1 METQPAD
8 DTQIP
13 AGYRVVAVAS
23 DTWVLI
29 APGGARVARYFGSLE
44 RWRVARDAREYR
56 PGRWRRSPLLD
67 MMHFGRIDRGGS
79 VRATTLFISSML
91 ALALLAV
98 GCAGGQTGGAGR
110 EGGGGEGCGKT
121 EVRPT
126 LVLDVGGLG
135 DQSFNDSAYAG
146 LQRAKREFDVQTE
159 YLESSSPTD
168 YVDNLTQ
175 LADSGYNPVFAVGFL
190 MTDAVNE
197 VAPQYPETNFA
208 IVDSVAEAD
217 NAASLV
223 FREQEGSYLA
233 GVVAGLMTQEDTEY
247 TNPDDKVVGF
257 LGGQESDLIGK
268 FQAGYE
274 AGVESVCSDC
284 EVLVQYAG
292 STPEA
297 FNDPARGKEISLQQI
312 NQGADIIYHASGAT
326 GAGLFE
332 AAGEKG
338 IFAIGVDADQAKL
351 FPNAP
356 ILTSVVKR
364 VDNSVFQTIEDAR
377 NDDFPGGEVVEFG
390 LDDKGISL
398 APFGRFDGDV
408 PQNVKDEVDE
418 ARQGIIDGDIKVPD
432 KVQ

>member
-1 METQPAD
+1 VRTRVGL
-8 DTQIP
+8 ISLFLSLSLV
-13 AGYRVVAVAS
+13 VVA
-23 DTWVLI
+23 
-29 APGGARVARYFGSLE
+29 
-44 RWRVARDAREYR
+44 
-56 PGRWRRSPLLD
+56 
-67 MMHFGRIDRGGS
+67 
-79 VRATTLFISSML
+79 
-91 ALALLAV
+91 
-98 GCAGGQTGGAGR
+98 C
-110 EGGGGEGCGKT
+110 GGGGGGGGQGGGGAT
-121 EVRPT
+121 EVRPA

-146 LQRAKREFDVQTE
+146 LQRAKKEFDVETE
-159 YLESSSPTD
+159 HLESSSPTD

-208 IVDSVAEAD
+208 IVDSVVKPK

-233 GVVAGLMTQEDTEY
+233 GVVAGLMTQEKTEY
-247 TNPDDKVVGF
+247 TNPDEKVVGF
-257 LGGQESDLIGK
+257 LGGQESELIGR

-274 AGVESVCSDC
+274 AGVESVCPDC

-297 FNDPARGKEISLQQI
+297 FTDPARGKEISLQQI

-332 AAGEKG
+332 AATEQN

-351 FPNAP
+351 FPEAP

-364 VDNSVFQTIEDAR
+364 VDNAVFQTIQEAR
-377 NDDFPGGEVVEFG
+377 DGSFPSGEVLEFG

-398 APFGRFDGDV
+398 APFGKFEDMV
-408 PQNVKDEVDE
+408 PQKVKDEVDK
-418 ARQGIIDGDIKVPD
+418 ANQGIIDGDIKVPD

>member
-1 METQPAD
+1 
-8 DTQIP
+8 
-13 AGYRVVAVAS
+13 
-23 DTWVLI
+23 
-29 APGGARVARYFGSLE
+29 
-44 RWRVARDAREYR
+44 
-56 PGRWRRSPLLD
+56 
-67 MMHFGRIDRGGS
+67 
-79 VRATTLFISSML
+79 ML

-98 GCAGGQTGGAGR
+98 GCAGGQSGGGG
-110 EGGGGEGCGKT
+110 GGGGEGDGGGGGAAA
-121 EVRPT
+121 EVRPA

-146 LQRAKREFDVQTE
+146 LQRAKDELNAETE
-159 YLESSSPTD
+159 YLESSAPTD

-197 VAPQYPETNFA
+197 VAPQYPDTNFA
-208 IVDSVAEAD
+208 IVDSVVEPQ

-257 LGGQESDLIGK
+257 LGGQESTLIEK

-274 AGVESVCSDC
+274 AGVESVCPDC

-292 STPEA
+292 STPDA

-312 NQGADIIYHASGAT
+312 NQGADIIYHASGGT

-332 AAGEKG
+332 AAGEKS

-351 FPNAP
+351 FPDAP

-364 VDNSVFQTIEDAR
+364 VDNAVFQTIQEASEGA
-377 NDDFPGGEVVEFG
+377 FPSGEVVEFG
-390 LDDKGISL
+390 LDDRGISL

-408 PQNVKDEVDE
+408 PQNVKDEVKS
-418 ARQGIIDGDIKVPD
+418 AQQGIIDGDIKVPD
-432 KVQ
+432 TVQ

>member
-1 METQPAD
+1 MRTR
-8 DTQIP
+8 T
-13 AGYRVVAVAS
+13 
-23 DTWVLI
+23 VLI
-29 APGGARVARYFGSLE
+29 S
-44 RWRVARDAREYR
+44 
-56 PGRWRRSPLLD
+56 
-67 MMHFGRIDRGGS
+67 S
-79 VRATTLFISSML
+79 VL
-91 ALALLAV
+91 ALVLLAA
-98 GCAGGQTGGAGR
+98 GCAGGQSGGDQ
-110 EGGGGEGCGKT
+110 GGGEGDGGGAT
-121 EVRPT
+121 EVRPA

-146 LQRAKREFDVQTE
+146 LQRAKQEFNAETE
-159 YLESSSPTD
+159 HLESSSPTD

-175 LADSGYNPVFAVGFL
+175 LADAGYNPVFAVGFL

-197 VAPQYPETNFA
+197 VAPQYPDTNFA
-208 IVDSVAEAD
+208 IVDSVVEAD
-217 NAASLV
+217 NGASLI

-257 LGGQESDLIGK
+257 LGGQESDLIGR

-332 AAGEKG
+332 AAGEKS
-338 IFAIGVDADQAKL
+338 IFAIGVDADQAQL
-351 FPNAP
+351 FPDAP

-364 VDNSVFQTIEDAR
+364 VDNAVFETIEAA
-377 NDDFPGGEVVEFG
+377 NNGEFPGGEVVEFG

-408 PQNVKDEVDE
+408 PQRVKDQVDE
-418 ARQGIIDGDIKVPD
+418 AQQGIIDGDIQVPD
-432 KVQ
+432 SPQ

>member
-1 METQPAD
+1 VRTR
-8 DTQIP
+8 I
-13 AGYRVVAVAS
+13 GWISLLLSLSLV
-23 DTWVLI
+23 I
-29 APGGARVARYFGSLE
+29 AA
-44 RWRVARDAREYR
+44 
-56 PGRWRRSPLLD
+56 
-67 MMHFGRIDRGGS
+67 
-79 VRATTLFISSML
+79 
-91 ALALLAV
+91 
-98 GCAGGQTGGAGR
+98 C
-110 EGGGGEGCGKT
+110 GGGGGGGQGGGGGT
-121 EVRPT
+121 EVRPA

-135 DQSFNDSAYAG
+135 DQSFNDSAFAG
-146 LQRAKREFDVQTE
+146 LKRAKSEFDVQTE
-159 YLESSSPTD
+159 TLESSSPTD

-197 VAPQYPETNFA
+197 VAPQYPDTNFA
-208 IVDSVAEAD
+208 IVDSVVEPK
-217 NAASLV
+217 NAASLT

-233 GVVAGLMTQEDTEY
+233 GVVAGLMTQEKTEY

-257 LGGQESDLIGK
+257 LGGQESDLIAK

-274 AGVESVCSDC
+274 AGVESVCPDC
-284 EVLVQYAG
+284 KVLVQYAG
-292 STPEA
+292 STPDA

-312 NQGADIIYHASGAT
+312 GQGADIIYHASGAT

-332 AAGEKG
+332 AATEKG

-351 FPNAP
+351 FPEAP

-364 VDNSVFQTIEDAR
+364 VDNAVFQTIQEAQEG
-377 NDDFPGGEVVEFG
+377 NFPGGEVVEFG

-398 APFGRFDGDV
+398 APFGRFDGQV
-408 PQNVKDEVDE
+408 PQKVKSEVDK

>member
-1 METQPAD
+1 VWT
-8 DTQIP
+8 
-13 AGYRVVAVAS
+13 GL
-23 DTWVLI
+23 VLT
-29 APGGARVARYFGSLE
+29 
-44 RWRVARDAREYR
+44 
-56 PGRWRRSPLLD
+56 LLL
-67 MMHFGRIDRGGS
+67 
-79 VRATTLFISSML
+79 V
-91 ALALLAV
+91 V
-98 GCAGGQTGGAGR
+98 GCGGGQTGGTQ
-110 EGGGGEGCGKT
+110 GGGGGGGST
-121 EVRPT
+121 DVRPA

-146 LQRAKREFDVQTE
+146 LQRAKQEFNAETE

-175 LADSGYNPVFAVGFL
+175 LADSGYSPVFAVGFL

-197 VAPQYPETNFA
+197 VAPQYSDTDFA
-208 IVDSVAEAD
+208 IVDSVVKPK

-233 GVVAGLMTQEDTEY
+233 GVVAGLMTQEKTEY

-274 AGVESVCSDC
+274 AGVKSVCSDC
-284 EVLVQYAG
+284 EDLVQYAG

-312 NQGADIIYHASGAT
+312 DQGADIIYHASGAT

-332 AAGEKG
+332 AAREQK

-351 FPNAP
+351 FPDAP

-364 VDNSVFQTIEDAR
+364 VDNAVFQTIEEAR
-377 NDDFPGGEVVEFG
+377 DGQFPGGKVLEFG

-398 APFGRFDGDV
+398 APFGRFDGAV
-408 PQNVKDEVDE
+408 PQNVKDEVDN
-418 ARQGIIDGDIKVPD
+418 AKQGILDGDIKVPD
-432 KVQ
+432 SPQ